1 MEFVK
6 KWYPLLL
13 FGVFAVA
20 GIVWLFVSMK
30 PKSGTGARYLDGR
43 DLMEVGGVE
52 YALINDI
59 ETKTFIGT
67 EVSDVVKAIHGEEKA
82 KIQSGGLM
90 TLAVIYKVEGDEG
103 PIFIKH

>member
-13 FGVFAVA
+13 FGVLAVA
-20 GIVWLFVSMK
+20 GIVYLFVSMK

-52 YALINDI
+52 YALINAEALYLYCSFSKVMSNP
-59 ETKTFIGT
+59 ETC
-67 EVSDVVKAIHGEEKA
+67 A
-82 KIQSGGLM
+82 
-90 TLAVIYKVEGDEG
+90 
-103 PIFIKH
+103 